1 MKPEEY
7 PEAIYESDEDG
18 DNEDDRTRITSPEQ
32 LGYNGP
38 DSISIESLAPK
49 AQRLLD
55 NINGVLVGQHQAAR
69 LAVICLLSGG
79 HALVEDVP
87 GVGKTLLAK
96 SLALSVHAKFK
107 RIQCTPDLL
116 PSDVCGVSVFES
128 KEGVFKF
135 VPGPIFTNIL
145 LADEINRATPRT
157 QSALLEAMEEHQ
169 VTTDGATRKLPE
181 LFFVIATENP
191 IEYHGTFPLPEA
203 QLDRFMISLSLGY
216 PKPHQ
221 EVEILE
227 KTLANDGFEVE
238 PVLTEFEVL
247 EARQAVKRIWVEASI
262 KDYIV
267 SIVNATRKH
276 GAIVLGVSPR
286 GSQLLM
292 RASQAAAFIDGR
304 NFVRPDDV
312 KLLAPY
318 VLGHRVIPK
327 VRESRVSHA
336 ELIERVLEEVPV
348 PV

>member
-1 MKPEEY
+1 MKSSPQ
-7 PEAIYESDEDG
+7 AGGKEDA
-18 DNEDDRTRITSPEQ
+18 TRITDTRSDEVKELSPKLQ
-32 LGYNGP
+32 
-38 DSISIESLAPK
+38 A
-49 AQRLLD
+49 LLD
-55 NINGVLVGQHQAAR
+55 NINSVLVGQTQATR
-69 LAVICLLSGG
+69 LSVIAFLSGG
-79 HALVEDVP
+79 HALIEDVP

-96 SLALSVHAKFK
+96 TLAMSVHAKFK

-116 PSDVCGVSVFES
+116 PSDVCGVSIFEA
-128 KEGVFKF
+128 KEGTFKF
-135 VPGPIFTNIL
+135 MPGPIFTNIL

-157 QSALLEAMEEHQ
+157 QSSLLEAMEENQ

-221 EVEILE
+221 EIEILD
-227 KTLANDGFEVE
+227 KTLDEGSFSVDA
-238 PVLTEFEVL
+238 VLTEEEVL
-247 EARQAVKRIWVEASI
+247 QARVAIKSVFVDPSI

-276 GAIVLGVSPR
+276 PSIVLGVSPR

-292 RASQAAAFIDGR
+292 RACQAAAFIDGR
-304 NFVRPDDV
+304 EFVKPDDV

-318 VLGHRVIPK
+318 VLGHRIIPK
-327 VRESRVSHA
+327 IRDNRVSHA
-336 ELIERVLEEVPV
+336 QLIERVLEEVPV